1 MRIRKPVG
9 ISWVIERWRSDK
21 QARDV
26 RGHCHCI
33 DSFKFFRIQQ
43 DEVIANSYFL
53 ASFYCPEWNHQ
64 KIRTI

>member
-1 MRIRKPVG
+1 MCIRKPFR

-26 RGHCHCI
+26 RGHCHCT

-43 DEVIANSYFL
+43 DEKIANTCFL
-53 ASFYCPEWNHQ
+53 ASFYCFEWNYRE
-64 KIRTI
+64 IRTI